1 MTEKEKKPS
10 ASKKK
15 QGRPTDYTLDK
26 ADRICELYSS
36 GITLT
41 KCCQEIGI
49 GRRTLYDWMVA
60 HEEFSARLARA
71 RELFADAIADEV
83 LDIADTVQTGEAIEE
98 GFDGNG
104 AFRKVKTEDAI
115 QRSKLRVETRLKL
128 LAKWS
133 PEKYGD
139 KKQVDVTNIT
149 PVQVVFK
156 DDLED

>member
-15 QGRPTDYTLDK
+15 KGRPTDYTLDK
-26 ADRICELYSS
+26 ADQICDWYSN
-36 GITLT
+36 GKTLT
-41 KCCQEIGI
+41 KCCQDLGI
-49 GRRTLYDWMVA
+49 GRTTLYRWMVA
-60 HEEFSARLARA
+60 HQEFSERLARA

-83 LDIADTVQTGEAIEE
+83 LDIADTVEE
-98 GFDGNG
+98 GEVVEEGYDGNG
-104 AFRKVKTEDAI
+104 EFKKVKTEDAI

>member
-26 ADRICELYSS
+26 ADQICDWYSN
-36 GITLT
+36 GKTLT
-41 KCCQEIGI
+41 KCCQDLGI
-49 GRRTLYDWMVA
+49 GRTTLYRWMVA
-60 HEEFSARLARA
+60 HKEFSERLARA

>member
-1 MTEKEKKPS
+1 
-10 ASKKK
+10 
-15 QGRPTDYTLDK
+15 
-26 ADRICELYSS
+26 
-36 GITLT
+36 
-41 KCCQEIGI
+41 
-49 GRRTLYDWMVA
+49 MVA

>member
-1 MTEKEKKPS
+1 MTEKENKPS

-26 ADRICELYSS
+26 ADQICDWYSN
-36 GITLT
+36 GKTLT
-41 KCCQEIGI
+41 KCCQDFGI
-49 GRRTLYDWMVA
+49 GRTTLYRWMVA
-60 HEEFSARLARA
+60 HKEFSERLARA

-83 LDIADTVQTGEAIEE
+83 LDIADTVEE
-98 GFDGNG
+98 GEVVEEGYDGNG
-104 AFRKVKTEDAI
+104 EFKKVKTEDAI